1 MQISR
6 VFCLC
11 KKYRTACYHSEQ
23 FGKRSGIM
31 IERYTYPEM
40 GRIWTDE
47 NEFQT
52 MLDIEIA
59 ACEAMAKLGQIP
71 AEAVPV
77 IKEKAKFSVERIR
90 EIEKETRHDIL
101 AFLTAVAENVGE
113 PAKYIHMG
121 LTSSDVKD
129 TALGVMMKQAA
140 DIIID
145 DLVALR
151 DILKRRAA
159 EHKYTVMIG
168 RTHGIHAEPL
178 TLGLKFALWMDET
191 ERNLERVKRARDTVA
206 IGKIS
211 GAVGTYANIDP
222 YIETYVCQQMGIK
235 AAKLATQV
243 IQRDRHAEFVTA
255 LAIVAGSLDKF
266 ATEIRNLQ
274 RTDIREAEEYFHP
287 GQKGSSAMPHKRNPI
302 TCERVTG
309 LARVVRGHAVSALED
324 MPLWHERDIS
334 HSSVERVILPDSTI
348 LVDYMLRI
356 LTDVVDRLL
365 VYPEAMKANIEKTG
379 GLIFSQRVLLKLVDK
394 GAVREDAYRW
404 VQRNAMAR
412 WLEGADFK
420 ANVIADPDIKQYL
433 SASDIEEC
441 FEYSYYLRHVDTI
454 MARFGL

>member
-1 MQISR
+1 
-6 VFCLC
+6 
-11 KKYRTACYHSEQ
+11 
-23 FGKRSGIM
+23 M

-77 IKEKAKFSVERIR
+77 IKEKSKFSVERIR

-101 AFLTAVAENVGE
+101 AFLQAVAENVGD

-140 DIIID
+140 DIILE
-145 DLVALR
+145 DLVKFR
-151 DILKRRAA
+151 DVLKRRAA

-178 TLGLKFALWMDET
+178 TLGLKFALWLDET
-191 ERNLERVKRARDTVA
+191 ERNIERMKRAKEAVA

-222 YIETYVCQQMGIK
+222 YIETHVCQQMGIK

-243 IQRDRHAEFVTA
+243 IQRDRHAEFLTT

-302 TCERVTG
+302 TCERVSG
-309 LARVVRGHAVSALED
+309 LARVVRGNAMAALED

-356 LTDVVDRLL
+356 FTDIIDRLL
-365 VYPEAMKANIEKTG
+365 VYPDAMKANIEKTG

-394 GAVREDAYRW
+394 GAVREEAYRW

-420 ANVIADPDIKQYL
+420 TNVIGDPDIKQYL
-433 SASDIEEC
+433 TPAEIEEC
-441 FEYSYYLRHVDTI
+441 FEYSHYLRHVDTI